1 MEYGWSFP
9 LEICYETLII
19 ILMVERVTISMDKE
33 LVEELKS
40 LARKE
45 GVSLSKFIA
54 KSLEEFVIERRKKEA
69 GRRLLNFRL
78 SESEAKQ
85 VLEELSRMRR
95 EEWRA

>member
-1 MEYGWSFP
+1 
-9 LEICYETLII
+9 
-19 ILMVERVTISMDKE
+19 MVERVTISMDKE

-45 GVSLSKFIA
+45 GMSLSKFIA
-54 KSLEEFVIERRKKEA
+54 RSLEEFVIERRKKEA

-85 VLEELSRMRR
+85 VLEELSRMRS

>member
-1 MEYGWSFP
+1 
-9 LEICYETLII
+9 
-19 ILMVERVTISMDKE
+19 MVERVTVSMDKE

-54 KSLEEFVIERRKKEA
+54 RSLEEFVIERRKKEA
-69 GRRLLNFRL
+69 GRRLLSFRL

>member
-1 MEYGWSFP
+1 
-9 LEICYETLII
+9 
-19 ILMVERVTISMDKE
+19 MVERVTISMDKE

-45 GVSLSKFIA
+45 GMSLSRFIA
-54 KSLEEFVIERRKKEA
+54 RSLEEFIIERRKKEA

-78 SESEAKQ
+78 SESEVKQ
-85 VLEELSRMRR
+85 VLEELSRMRS

>member
-1 MEYGWSFP
+1 
-9 LEICYETLII
+9 
-19 ILMVERVTISMDKE
+19 MVERVTISMDKE

-45 GVSLSKFIA
+45 GMSLSRFIA
-54 KSLEEFVIERRKKEA
+54 RSLEEFVIERRKKEA

-78 SESEAKQ
+78 SESEVKQ